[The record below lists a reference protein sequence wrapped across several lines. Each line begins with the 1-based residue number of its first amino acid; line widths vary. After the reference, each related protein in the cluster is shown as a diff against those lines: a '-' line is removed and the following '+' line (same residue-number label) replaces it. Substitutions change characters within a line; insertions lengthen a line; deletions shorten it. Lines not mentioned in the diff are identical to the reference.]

1 MEISFE
7 GRTLFLTGG
16 SRGIGREI
24 ANVFA
29 ENGAQVVAPS
39 HKELDLSDS
48 GEICQYCEAH
58 TELSPDIFVHCA
70 GINELAGINEITPEI
85 LDRVFQINCHA
96 PALLMNGLCDGM
108 RKRKWG
114 RIVFVSSL
122 YAIVS
127 RERRIAYS
135 ASKHA
140 LSGLMKASAL
150 ELAAEHVLVN
160 SVAPGYVMTEMTKKN
175 LSEQELAAIIAGI
188 PTGRLQQ
195 TREIADMVAF
205 LCSECNKS
213 ITGQL
218 IAVDGGFTCR

>member
-16 SRGIGREI
+16 SGGIGREI
-24 ANVFA
+24 AAVFA
-29 ENGAQVVAPS
+29 EGGARVIAPG
-39 HKELDLSDS
+39 HEELDLSDS
-48 GEICQYCEAH
+48 GSICRYCEAH
-58 TELSPDIFVHCA
+58 TEISPDILIHCA
-70 GINELAGINEITPEI
+70 GINELAGVGEITQEI
-85 LDRVFQINCHA
+85 LERTFQVNCHA
-96 PALLMNGLCDGM
+96 PALLINRLCGGM
-108 RKRKWG
+108 RRRRWG

-140 LSGLMKASAL
+140 LSGLMKAAAL
-150 ELAAEHVLVN
+150 ELAPEQVLVN
-160 SVAPGYVMTEMTKKN
+160 AVAPGYVATEMTRKN
-175 LSEQELAAIIAGI
+175 LTGQELAAVTANI
-188 PTGRLQQ
+188 PTGRLQEA
-195 TREIADMVAF
+195 REIADMIAF
-205 LCSECNKS
+205 LCSECNRS